1 MLPVLA
7 IVVLYMAKF
16 TGLRLGFMATLTAI
30 FCFARLQS
38 LVQLGR
44 EFAVT
49 ATLVVCPRTWDCV
62 PDALKFAAAE
72 VVFVGMRVILTL

>member
-1 MLPVLA
+1 M
-7 IVVLYMAKF
+7 IVVLYIVKF
-16 TGLRLGFMATLTAI
+16 TGLRLGFMAILIA
-30 FCFARLQS
+30 FFYFARLWS
-38 LVQLGR
+38 LVQLRR

-49 ATLVVCPRTWDCV
+49 AAPVVHPRIWPYV